1 MIISQGS
8 AMSINLCKASLLA
21 GALGDSMGAD
31 IEFSGLR
38 LIRRQY
44 PNGVNSL
51 ATTYAPPN
59 FFTDDTQ
66 MALFTAEGLIMTN
79 KANGLDSQVTFNKIM
94 HSALLRWYCTQR
106 GSPKIKTDTSEGL
119 VLDSSLWFS
128 ASPGMTCMSSLREA
142 NVLGQPARNNSKGCG
157 TIMRVAPLAFGLPRE
172 NLQKYAISS
181 SALTHGHPLG
191 QLAAAAW
198 AEIIA
203 DVVAD
208 NHPEETAKAI
218 SKQYQDISEDGSI
231 ISQAIDL
238 ALNAPRDAAPE
249 TVETLG
255 KGWNAVEALSIALYA
270 CISTKSL
277 DGGLQCALIHSGD
290 SDSTAAIAGNLL
302 GVMYPDEIF
311 CHPLIKGLEGR
322 NIIEDIVFKLAH

>member
-1 MIISQGS
+1 
-8 AMSINLCKASLLA
+8 MSTPRRPPA
-21 GALGDSMGAD
+21 GAPVEGRAQRSAAARG
-31 IEFSGLR
+31 
-38 LIRRQY
+38 RRR
-44 PNGVNSL
+44 
-51 ATTYAPPN
+51 
-59 FFTDDTQ
+59 
-66 MALFTAEGLIMTN
+66 TA
-79 KANGLDSQVTFNKIM
+79 
-94 HSALLRWYCTQR
+94 QR
-106 GSPKIKTDTSEGL
+106 
-119 VLDSSLWFS
+119 
-128 ASPGMTCMSSLREA
+128 R
-142 NVLGQPARNNSKGCG
+142 GC
-157 TIMRVAPLAFGLPRE
+157 V
-172 NLQKYAISS
+172 
-181 SALTHGHPLG
+181 
-191 QLAAAAW
+191 LAAAAW

>member
-1 MIISQGS
+1 
-8 AMSINLCKASLLA
+8 MSINLCKASLLA

-31 IEFSGLR
+31 IEFSGLE
-38 LIRRQY
+38 LIRRKY

-51 ATTYAPPN
+51 ARNDVPPN

-66 MALFTAEGLIMTN
+66 MTLFTAEGLIMAIN
-79 KANGLDSQVTFNKIM
+79 ANSLDNQDTFNKTM
-94 HSALLRWYCTQR
+94 HSALLRWYCTQG
-106 GSPKIKTDTSEGL
+106 GSPRLKIDVSEGL
-119 VLDSSLWFS
+119 ILDKSLWFS

-142 NVLGQPARNNSKGCG
+142 TVLGQAASNNSKGCG
-157 TIMRVAPLAFGLPRE
+157 TIMRIAPLAFGLSRTNLRE
-172 NLQKYAISS
+172 YAISS

-203 DVVAD
+203 DCVAGH
-208 NHPEETAKAI
+208 HPEGAARTI
-218 SKQYQDISEDGSI
+218 SNEYKDISEDGVI
-231 ISQAIDL
+231 ISQAIEF
-238 ALNAPRDAAPE
+238 ALNAPRDATPE

-270 CISTKSL
+270 CISTKNL
-277 DGGLQCALIHSGD
+277 DRGLQCALIHSGD

-302 GVMYPDEIF
+302 GVMYPDDVFEYELLNDLVGKDIIKKT
-311 CHPLIKGLEGR
+311 CHILISS
-322 NIIEDIVFKLAH
+322 